1 MLDSIRR
8 RCLTRDAET
17 QTPWDLTDY
26 PVNFL
31 IVSQTWEGMDSTGA
45 NRVYIHLREQH
56 VAPGECGFRVHV
68 TLWQQEE
75 NEGFPV
81 AYRCGD
87 GPTVVSALEAAS
99 LSLRDYAT
107 KQGIV
112 DLWHS
117 P

>member
-1 MLDSIRR
+1 
-8 RCLTRDAET
+8 
-17 QTPWDLTDY
+17 
-26 PVNFL
+26 
-31 IVSQTWEGMDSTGA
+31 MDSTGA

-75 NEGFPV
+75 DEGFPV
-81 AYRCGD
+81 AYRYGD

-99 LSLRDYAT
+99 FSLRDWAT

-112 DLWHS
+112 DLWHPPGGGS
-117 P
+117 LWHKPISLLLREVAGGKKMYVRDRRCV